1 MTHHSEDDLILYY
14 YGEGRRRLD
23 IERHLDGCPECSA
36 VYRSIAG
43 TLGLVPVPDVPERD
57 DSYAL
62 EVWQRLRPRLPD
74 QDGPSWRAWIGWN
87 WVSMTASAIV
97 IALVAFVAGRTWPQ
111 PDRPQAD
118 RTVPAGQAG
127 EVADAAQRVRLAAIA
142 DHLERSERV
151 LLDLVNAEGQAVDL
165 TDQQVWAADLIDSNR
180 LYREAATRAGDT
192 LVANVLDELERS
204 LLEIVHGPSQPMAAE
219 LDDVRARVDAAALL
233 FRVRILADELHERET
248 APVQPRK
255 TT

>member
-1 MTHHSEDDLILYY
+1 MTHYSEDDLILYY
-14 YGEGRRRLD
+14 YGEGRRRPEV
-23 IERHLDGCPECSA
+23 ERHLDGCPECSA
-36 VYRSIAG
+36 VYRSIAD
-43 TLGLVPVPDVPERD
+43 TLQLVPQADVPERD
-57 DSYAL
+57 DSYSL
-62 EVWQRLRPRLPD
+62 EVWQRLRPRLSE
-74 QDGPSWRAWIGWN
+74 QDGPSWRAWLGWH
-87 WVSMTASAIV
+87 WGSMAASAVV

-111 PDRPQAD
+111 PEP
-118 RTVPAGQAG
+118 TVPAGQPSG
-127 EVADAAQRVRLAAIA
+127 EVADAAQRVRLAAIG
-142 DHLERSERV
+142 DHLEQSERV
-151 LLDLVNAEGQAVDL
+151 LLDLVNAEGRTVDL

-204 LLEIVHGPSQPMAAE
+204 LLEIVHGPSKPIPAE

>member
-43 TLGLVPVPDVPERD
+43 TLRLVPVPDVPERD
-57 DSYAL
+57 DSYSL

-74 QDGPSWRAWIGWN
+74 QDGPSWRAWLGWN
-87 WVSMTASAIV
+87 RVSMTVSAIA

-111 PDRPQAD
+111 PE
-118 RTVPAGQAG
+118 RTVPAGQPSS
-127 EVADAAQRVRLAAIA
+127 EVADAAQRVRLAAIG

-151 LLDLVNAEGQAVDL
+151 LLDLVNAEGRTVDL

-204 LLEIVHGPSQPMAAE
+204 LLEIVHGPSKPMPAE
-219 LDDVRARVDAAALL
+219 LDDVRGRVDATALL

-248 APVQPRK
+248 APIQPRK
-255 TT
+255 RI